1 MGEMKVNR
9 TYKDRL
15 FRMIF
20 KDREKLLELYNAMN
34 GTSYE
39 NPEELQIVTLEN
51 AVYLAM
57 KNDLAFLFHDELFLY
72 EQQSSK
78 NPNMPLRCLF
88 YVSDSYSAL
97 VHKENIYGS
106 KKITLPAPTF
116 VVFYNGKEKL
126 EEEGKLRFSDAFE
139 EKLEPPNLELRV
151 KVRNINM
158 GNSKD
163 LFEKCRAI
171 RDYMIFVDKVRK
183 YSQKK
188 KLEEAVEQTI
198 EECLQ
203 ENVLADFLRK
213 SKAEVKA
220 VCIYEY
226 DAERQRIFDREEGY
240 EDGCADGQKAE
251 RERCIHILIGAYQ
264 EFGHS
269 SAELQKILREKY
281 QLTEVEMKKYMEE
294 YNGKDAK

>member
-116 VVFYNGKEKL
+116 VVFYNGKETA
-126 EEEGKLRFSDAFE
+126 AF
-139 EKLEPPNLELRV
+139 
-151 KVRNINM
+151 
-158 GNSKD
+158 
-163 LFEKCRAI
+163 
-171 RDYMIFVDKVRK
+171 
-183 YSQKK
+183 
-188 KLEEAVEQTI
+188 
-198 EECLQ
+198 
-203 ENVLADFLRK
+203 
-213 SKAEVKA
+213 
-220 VCIYEY
+220 
-226 DAERQRIFDREEGY
+226 
-240 EDGCADGQKAE
+240 
-251 RERCIHILIGAYQ
+251 RC
-264 EFGHS
+264 
-269 SAELQKILREKY
+269 
-281 QLTEVEMKKYMEE
+281 V
-294 YNGKDAK
+294 